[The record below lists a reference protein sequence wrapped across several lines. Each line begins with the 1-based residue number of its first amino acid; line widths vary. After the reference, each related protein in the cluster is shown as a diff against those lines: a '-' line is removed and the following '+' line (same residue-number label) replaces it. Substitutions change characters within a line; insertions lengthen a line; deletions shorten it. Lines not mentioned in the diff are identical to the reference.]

1 MEDLKGTL
9 TVAGLILLG
18 IIICIAIVA
27 LTGCEANNP
36 VSTQSDYERSVSVE
50 TEDNKTTVTIEED
63 KKKRAQKGG

>member
-1 MEDLKGTL
+1 MFDLQGAL

-18 IIICIAIVA
+18 IIICIAIVI
-27 LTGCEANNP
+27 LTGCTADNP
-36 VSTQSDYERSVSVE
+36 VHVQSDYERSVSVE